1 MLLTLAFS
9 FMDCNVFFSV
19 KNKILKETEI
29 QKIVSDVL
37 SQQKRKGNI
46 SVHIVGDK
54 KIRDINKIYRDKDKV
69 TDVISFAIEEGEN
82 IFDFIDEKDL
92 GDIFICANQIRRQ
105 AKENNISEKEEMIR
119 MLVHGILHI
128 LGYDHLQEVDAKKMF
143 ALQEKFV
150 KKCYVKIN

>member
-1 MLLTLAFS
+1 
-9 FMDCNVFFSV
+9 MDCNVFFSV

>member
-1 MLLTLAFS
+1 
-9 FMDCNVFFSV
+9 MDCNVFFSV

-29 QKIVSDVL
+29 KKIVLAVL
-37 SQQKRKGNI
+37 LQQKRKGNI

-54 KIRDINKIYRDKDKV
+54 RIREINKIYRAKDKV

-82 IFDFIDEKDL
+82 ICDFLDEKDL
-92 GDIFICANQIRRQ
+92 GDIFICANQIRLQ

-119 MLVHGILHI
+119 MLVHGVLHI
-128 LGYDHLQEVDAKKMF
+128 LGYDHMQEVDAKKMF

-150 KKCYVKIN
+150 KKILC